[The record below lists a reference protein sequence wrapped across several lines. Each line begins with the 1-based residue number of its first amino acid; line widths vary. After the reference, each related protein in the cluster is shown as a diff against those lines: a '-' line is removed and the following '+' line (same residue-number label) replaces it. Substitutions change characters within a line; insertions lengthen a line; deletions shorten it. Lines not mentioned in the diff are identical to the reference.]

1 MHKRF
6 TKTFYFIVAKNSFE
20 ILINF
25 FFNKN
30 NSKKQNQ
37 LLWVLIGILVKKET
51 EHKTENDTV
60 TEQKLLNINLFLIKI
75 TQKIKSTIMGFI
87 RFRVKKFSTEN
98 EKYLKI
104 SDIKNQNFLNK
115 NNSKNQNQ
123 LLWFFN

>member
-1 MHKRF
+1 MV
-6 TKTFYFIVAKNSFE
+6 VAKNSFE